1 MDKQKL
7 KELVEAGV
15 HYGHQ
20 SRKWHPNMKPNILGT
35 KGNIHII
42 NPEKTIEGLNKASD
56 FLLELTKKGKK
67 ILFVGCKRQAQEALR
82 QCAEACGQYYVNHR
96 WLGGMLT
103 NYATVKKSIDR
114 LDELE
119 NIEKSPHFKSM
130 SKKELASLDREKAK
144 LQRNLNGIRGM
155 EGLPNALVIVD
166 SAREHIAVAEAKR
179 LQIPI
184 VAIVDTNADPLQI
197 DYPIPAN
204 DDALRS
210 IRVVLQKLVAPIAE
224 VEETPQE
231 AEADS

>member
-1 MDKQKL
+1 MDKEL
-7 KELVEAGV
+7 IKELVEAGV

-20 SRKWHPNMKPNILGT
+20 SRKWHPNMKAHILGT

-42 NPEKTIEGLNKASD
+42 NPEHTITGLEKATEY
-56 FLLELTKKGKK
+56 LLDLTKKGKK

-82 QCAEACGQYYVNHR
+82 QCAEACGQYYVNYR

-114 LDELE
+114 LEALE

-130 SKKELASLDREKAK
+130 SKQELAGLNREKTK

-155 EGLPNALVIVD
+155 DGLPDALVIID

-179 LQIPI
+179 LKIPI
-184 VAIVDTNADPLQI
+184 VALVDTNADPSQV
-197 DYPIPAN
+197 DYAIPGN
-204 DDALRS
+204 DDALRA
-210 IRVVLQKLVAPIAE
+210 IRIILQKLVAPIA
-224 VEETPQE
+224 
-231 AEADS
+231 SMN